1 MVMDRFV
8 YRLLSYL
15 AIGLVLVYLWQHSG
29 PIEGVIR
36 ARVGDWWH

>member
-1 MVMDRFV
+1 MVIDRFV
-8 YRLLSYL
+8 YKFLTYL
-15 AIGLVLVYLWQHSG
+15 AISIVVVYLWQHSV

>member
-1 MVMDRFV
+1 MVIDRFV
-8 YRLLSYL
+8 YRFLTYV
-15 AIGLVLVYLWQHSG
+15 AISLVVVYLWQHSV

>member
-1 MVMDRFV
+1 MVIDRFV
-8 YRLLSYL
+8 YRLFSYF
-15 AIGLVLVYLWQHSG
+15 AIGLVFVYLWQHSG